1 MQQQF
6 NYQIGPWKARA
17 TVRSV
22 DDGKLLATIC
32 ISDRED
38 EERIVSQH
46 TVVFEH
52 NEGKDAAEETRLIM
66 QDLLSAHYEP

>member
-6 NYQIGPWKARA
+6 NYQIGPWRARA
-17 TVRSV
+17 SVRSV
-22 DDGKLLATIC
+22 DNGKLLATIR

-38 EERIVSQH
+38 DDSIVSQH

-52 NEGKDAAEETRLIM
+52 NEGKDAAEETRLVM
-66 QDLLSAHYEP
+66 HDLLSAHYEP